1 MSSAATILLVD
12 DYRDA
17 LDIWDIYLSGFG
29 FHVVTATN
37 GTDALTLAEQH
48 RPDVVVTDLEL
59 PGLSGF
65 DIARQLRATPATKDV
80 PLIAVTGYSHVV
92 NSDQARSAGFSRVI
106 VKPCPPDVLLEEIR
120 RVLASPGD
128 NTA

>member
-37 GTDALTLAEQH
+37 GSDALTLADQQ

-65 DIARQLRATPATKDV
+65 DVARQLRANPATKDV
-80 PLIAVTGYSHVV
+80 PVIAVTGYSHVV

>member
-1 MSSAATILLVD
+1 MSSPATILLVD

-37 GTDALTLAEQH
+37 GADALALAEQQ
-48 RPDVVVTDLEL
+48 RPAVVVTDLEL
-59 PGLSGF
+59 PGISGF
-65 DIARQLRATPATKDV
+65 DVARQLRAQPHTSTV

-92 NSDQARSAGFSRVI
+92 NSDQAREAGFDRVI

-120 RVLASPGD
+120 RVLDSRPSRES
-128 NTA
+128 

>member
-37 GTDALTLAEQH
+37 GSDALTLADQQ

-65 DIARQLRATPATKDV
+65 DIARQLRANPATKDV
-80 PLIAVTGYSHVV
+80 PVIAVTGYSHVV
-92 NSDQARSAGFSRVI
+92 NSAQARSAGFNRVI

-120 RVLASPGD
+120 RVLASPD
-128 NTA
+128 DRMT

>member
-1 MSSAATILLVD
+1 MSSATILLVD

-37 GTDALTLAEQH
+37 GSEALSLAEQH
-48 RPDVVVTDLEL
+48 TPDIVVTDLEL

-65 DIARQLRATPATKDV
+65 DIARQLRANPATRDV

-92 NSDQARSAGFSRVI
+92 NSEQARSSGFNRVI

-120 RVLASPGD
+120 RILAAPHDSPD
-128 NTA
+128 